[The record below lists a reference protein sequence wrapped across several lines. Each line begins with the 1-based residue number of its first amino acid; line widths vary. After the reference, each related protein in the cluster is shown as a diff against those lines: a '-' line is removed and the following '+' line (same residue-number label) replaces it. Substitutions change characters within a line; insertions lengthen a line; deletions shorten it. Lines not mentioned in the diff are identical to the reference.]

1 MEKDGLYKINI
12 LFYAIM
18 SFYFFYFPPAVFSSN
33 ENIIQLN
40 ALLSASISEEGKGFL
55 GEIEEAVKN
64 EKQHVQ
70 EILDS
75 QTDRASH
82 NLIIIAGAI
91 VIPVSLFL
99 ILWILKLLFNISF
112 SAIRSL
118 LNASAS
124 GVGAISKKLKDTANQ
139 DKGETVG
146 EADKPKKKPMKLGEI
161 LINFVSRSVTT
172 EHINMALTE
181 QKKNPDRP
189 LMGQLLIRLGFAT
202 AAEVDAA
209 LKIQGKKADKNIV
222 RK

>member
-1 MEKDGLYKINI
+1 MKKDGLYKINI
-12 LFYAIM
+12 IFHAILVFYLLC
-18 SFYFFYFPPAVFSSN
+18 FPQAVFSSN

-40 ALLSASISEEGKGFL
+40 TSLSISISEEGKGFL
-55 GEIEEAVKN
+55 GEIEDAVKN

-75 QTDRASH
+75 QTDRASR

-91 VIPVSLFL
+91 IIPVSLFL

-118 LNASAS
+118 FSASAS
-124 GVGAISKKLKDTANQ
+124 GVGAISKRLKDTAGQ
-139 DKGETVG
+139 DRE
-146 EADKPKKKPMKLGEI
+146 EISAEEDKPKKKPMKLGEI
-161 LINFVSRSVTT
+161 FINFVSRSVTN

-189 LMGQLLIRLGFAT
+189 LMGQLLIKLGFAT
-202 AAEVDAA
+202 AGEVDAA
-209 LKIQGKKADKNIV
+209 LKIQGKKADKN
-222 RK
+222 KT